1 MNYQK
6 QGSKPQQ
13 GGGYGNKPSYQEQS
27 ILETSDIQFANI
39 KAELFNDTAK
49 RTAQTLASSK
59 SQVNKSTQ
67 IRRFY
72 DELLMWEAKVMQ
84 APDKFN
90 EYLPFILMLNAK
102 VAYAQGR
109 GHVDDNFTRFM
120 NHCLGQVKDAATLST
135 FKLFF
140 EAMLG
145 FYKLEKK
152 D

>member
-6 QGSKPQQ
+6 Q
-13 GGGYGNKPSYQEQS
+13 GGGYGNKLPYQEQPT
-27 ILETSDIQFANI
+27 LETTDIQFATI
-39 KAELFNDTAK
+39 KAELFDSVAK
-49 RTAQTLASSK
+49 RTAETLASSK
-59 SQVNKSTQ
+59 SHINKSTQ

-72 DELLMWEAKVMQ
+72 DELLMWEMKATQ
-84 APDKFN
+84 NPDKFD
-90 EYLPFILMLNAK
+90 EYLPFIRMLNAK
-102 VAYAQGR
+102 VAYAEGR
-109 GHVDDNFTRFM
+109 GHVDSNFTRFM
-120 NHCLGQVKDAATLST
+120 NHCLQQVKDAQTLRI

>member
-1 MNYQK
+1 MSYQK
-6 QGSKPQQ
+6 QGN
-13 GGGYGNKPSYQEQS
+13 GYGNKPSYQDQPT
-27 ILETSDIQFANI
+27 LETSDISFKEI
-39 KAELFNDTAK
+39 KAELFNSVAQ
-49 RTAQTLASSK
+49 RTAQTLASSARE
-59 SQVNKSTQ
+59 VNKSTQ

-72 DELLMWEAKVMQ
+72 DELLMWEMKTSQ
-84 APDKFN
+84 NESKFN

-102 VAYAQGR
+102 VAYAEGR
-109 GHVDDNFTRFM
+109 KHVDTNFTRFM
-120 NHCLGQVKDAATLST
+120 NHCLGQVKDAASLRT

>member
-1 MNYQK
+1 MNN
-6 QGSKPQQ
+6 QQ
-13 GGGYGNKPSYQEQS
+13 RQSNRPHHGGGNKPPNQEQPT
-27 ILETSDIQFANI
+27 LETNNIQFASI
-39 KAELFNDTAK
+39 KAELFNDTAR
-49 RTAQTLASSK
+49 RTAETLANSK

-72 DELLMWEAKVMQ
+72 DELLMWEVKVMQ
-84 APDKFN
+84 SPDKFN

-120 NHCLGQVKDAATLST
+120 SHCLGQVKDAATLST